1 MAEHKLEH
9 NNDHFFKLP
18 ELTYLATEA
27 TLLDFATDTGS
38 NHTGT
43 LDFAATEKYINMDK
57 RKVENQ

>member
-1 MAEHKLEH
+1 MAEQNLEH
-9 NNDHFFKLP
+9 NNDPFFKFP

-27 TLLDFATDTGS
+27 TLLDFATETGS

-43 LDFAATEKYINMDK
+43 LDFAATEKYTNMDK